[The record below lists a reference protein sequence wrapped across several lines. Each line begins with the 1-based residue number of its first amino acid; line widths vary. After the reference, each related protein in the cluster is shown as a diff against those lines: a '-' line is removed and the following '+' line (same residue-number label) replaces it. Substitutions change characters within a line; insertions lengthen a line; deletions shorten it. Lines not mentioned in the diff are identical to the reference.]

1 MPASNG
7 LDEVEV
13 TVIIKDDTHLPPGPI
28 TMHFVFYRMG
38 QPVDGTEGTRSL
50 EFAEQLSTYTVYS
63 SKVDFGVEQHQL
75 TRSDVLEVWFEII
88 DRSGRELSGI
98 GTQEN
103 AFTLPLV
110 MGRI

>member
-1 MPASNG
+1 M
-7 LDEVEV
+7 

-63 SKVDFGVEQHQL
+63 SKVDFGVSNINSREVMSSWSGL
-75 TRSDVLEVWFEII
+75 KSSTVRDV
-88 DRSGRELSGI
+88 S
-98 GTQEN
+98 
-103 AFTLPLV
+103 
-110 MGRI
+110 